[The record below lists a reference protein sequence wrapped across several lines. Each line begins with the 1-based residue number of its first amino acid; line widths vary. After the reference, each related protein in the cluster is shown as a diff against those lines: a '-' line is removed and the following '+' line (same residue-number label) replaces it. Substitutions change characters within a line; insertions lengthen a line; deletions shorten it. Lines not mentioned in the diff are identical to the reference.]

1 MKSVFVALG
10 IGIAIVIGS
19 LAYTEHLENVSEQL
33 LIYNR
38 ELTERL
44 KQEDLKKAEE
54 SLDIIEGF
62 LQERRT
68 VLDSMGKHGNL
79 DDIEKNMIELRSY
92 IECDAIKE
100 AMTKNKSLEYLIDD
114 LPRNFHIRIENIL

>member
-1 MKSVFVALG
+1 MKSVFAALG
-10 IGIAIVIGS
+10 IGLAIVIGS

-38 ELTERL
+38 ELTEHL
-44 KQEDLKKAEE
+44 KREDLEKAEE
-54 SLDIIEGF
+54 SLNTIESF

-68 VLDSMGKHGNL
+68 VMDSMGKHGNL
-79 DDIEKNMIELRSY
+79 DDIEKNMIELKSY
-92 IECDAIKE
+92 IECEAIKE
-100 AMTKNKSLEYLIDD
+100 AITKNKSLEFLFDD

>member
-10 IGIAIVIGS
+10 IGFAIVIGS

-62 LQERRT
+62 LQQRRT

-79 DDIEKNMIELRSY
+79 DEIEKNMIELRSY
-92 IECDAIKE
+92 IECNAIKE
-100 AMTKNKSLEYLIDD
+100 AMTKNKSLEFLFDD
-114 LPRNFHIRIENIL
+114 LPRNFHVRIENIL